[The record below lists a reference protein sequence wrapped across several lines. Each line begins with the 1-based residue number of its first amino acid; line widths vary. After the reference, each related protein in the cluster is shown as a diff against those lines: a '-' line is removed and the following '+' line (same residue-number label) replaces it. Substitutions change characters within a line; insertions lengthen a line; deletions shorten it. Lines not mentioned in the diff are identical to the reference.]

1 MQKWIFELRS
11 RPFVLL
17 VAASIVCT
25 AAVYSKATEW
35 ADESAYAFA
44 AAAADSSAAM
54 AYVTEAGDAVNL
66 LVLAAALF
74 VWRRTR
80 RVGIS
85 LMIALVVVTLATGYV
100 KCGVDRDRPEA
111 PHEPEIGIPLSQ
123 DTFALFCEGGP
134 RASYPSGHAARA
146 AAFAVILGFALSSR
160 FPLGSY
166 AILAYP
172 LAVGISRV
180 ALLEHYPS
188 DVVGGVLIGV
198 AAAGA
203 LAKKTKL
210 DAPIRPGP

>member
-1 MQKWIFELRS
+1 MQNWIFDLRS

-17 VAASIVCT
+17 IA
-25 AAVYSKATEW
+25 AAVVWTALVYYGATEGI
-35 ADESAYAFA
+35 DGQAYAFA
-44 AAAADSSAAM
+44 SASAGSATAM

-111 PHEPEIGIPLSQ
+111 PQEPEIGIPVSQ

-166 AILAYP
+166 LILAYP
-172 LAVGISRV
+172 LAVGVSRV

-188 DVVGGVLIGV
+188 DVAGGLIIGV
-198 AAAGA
+198 AVAGA
-203 LAKKTKL
+203 LARKTKL
-210 DAPIRPGP
+210 DAIARP

>member
-1 MQKWIFELRS
+1 MQKWIFDVRS

-17 VAASIVCT
+17 AAAALACT
-25 AAVYSKATEW
+25 LLVHSGAADG

-44 AAAADSSAAM
+44 EAAGGARAAM
-54 AYVTEAGDAVNL
+54 AYVTEAGDALNL

-80 RVGIS
+80 RVGVS

-111 PHEPEIGIPLSQ
+111 PEAPDTGIPLSQ

-134 RASYPSGHAARA
+134 DASYPSGHAARA

-160 FPLGSY
+160 FPRGAYLM
-166 AILAYP
+166 LAYP
-172 LAVGISRV
+172 AAVGVSRV

-188 DVVGGVLIGV
+188 DVAGGIVMGLLAAGVL
-198 AAAGA
+198 AR
-203 LAKKTKL
+203 KTRL
-210 DAPIRPGP
+210 DATASRP

>member
-1 MQKWIFELRS
+1 MQKWIFDLRS

-17 VAASIVCT
+17 AAAAIACT
-25 AAVYSKATEW
+25 LLVYSGAADG
-35 ADESAYAFA
+35 ADESAHALA
-44 AAAADSSAAM
+44 GSSSGARTAL

-66 LVLAAALF
+66 LVFAVALF

-111 PHEPEIGIPLSQ
+111 PQPPETGIPLSQ

-134 RASYPSGHAARA
+134 GASYPSGHAARA

-160 FPLGSY
+160 FPRWSHL
-166 AILAYP
+166 ILAYP
-172 LAVGISRV
+172 AAVGISRV

-188 DVVGGVLIGV
+188 DVAGGLIIGVLV
-198 AAAGA
+198 AGA
-203 LAKKTKL
+203 LARKTRL
-210 DAPIRPGP
+210 NATARP

>member
-1 MQKWIFELRS
+1 MQKWIFDLRS

-17 VAASIVCT
+17 AA
-25 AAVYSKATEW
+25 AAIAWTLLVYSGAADG
-35 ADESAYAFA
+35 ADESAHALA
-44 AAAADSSAAM
+44 GSASGARTAL

-66 LVLAAALF
+66 LVFAVALF

-111 PHEPEIGIPLSQ
+111 PQPPETGIPLSQ

-134 RASYPSGHAARA
+134 GASYPSGHAARA

-160 FPLGSY
+160 FPLWSHL
-166 AILAYP
+166 ILAYP
-172 LAVGISRV
+172 AAVGISRV

-188 DVVGGVLIGV
+188 DVAGGLIIGVLV
-198 AAAGA
+198 AGA
-203 LAKKTKL
+203 LARKTRL
-210 DAPIRPGP
+210 DATARP

>member
-1 MQKWIFELRS
+1 MQNWIFDLRS

-17 VAASIVCT
+17 IA
-25 AAVYSKATEW
+25 AAVVWTALVYYGATDGI
-35 ADESAYAFA
+35 DEQAYAFA
-44 AAAADSSAAM
+44 SASAGSATAM

-111 PHEPEIGIPLSQ
+111 PQEPEIGIPVSQ

-166 AILAYP
+166 LILAYP
-172 LAVGISRV
+172 LAVGVSRV

-188 DVVGGVLIGV
+188 DVAGGLIIGV
-198 AAAGA
+198 AVAGA
-203 LAKKTKL
+203 LARKTKL
-210 DAPIRPGP
+210 DAIARP